1 MRSIKDCQMTK
12 DEVTKALRQAYN
24 LGQIYWQ
31 QADSEYVSQHRKADL
46 TEAKFKELVEAT
58 MAALEAND
66 EPVAIQ
72 RWPSAAIGK
81 ETLQDAFEREN
92 NIQPQRTWAGLT
104 DKEVNGFSEQYWD
117 DDNISMHS
125 LIKAIEAKLKEKNG
139 C

>member
-1 MRSIKDCQMTK
+1 MTK

-92 NIQPQRTWAGLT
+92 NIPLQRTWVDLT
-104 DKEVNGFSEQYWD
+104 DDEMLMIYGQQHEGRKY
-117 DDNISMHS
+117 S
-125 LIKAIEAKLKEKNG
+125 LGRMVQGKLKEKNG

>member
-1 MRSIKDCQMTK
+1 MTK

-92 NIQPQRTWAGLT
+92 NIPPQRPWVGLT
-104 DKEVNGFSEQYWD
+104 RDE
-117 DDNISMHS
+117 I
-125 LIKAIEAKLKEKNG
+125 LEARWHNKSSYKFARVLEDKLKGKNT
-139 C
+139 